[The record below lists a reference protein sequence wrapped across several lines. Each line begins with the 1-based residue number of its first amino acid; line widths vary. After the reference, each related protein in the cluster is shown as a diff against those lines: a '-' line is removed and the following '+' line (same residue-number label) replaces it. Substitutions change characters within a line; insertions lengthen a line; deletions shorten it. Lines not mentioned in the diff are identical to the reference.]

1 MNGSATGSV
10 PVISLTA
17 PSGSGKGD
25 AIASGAASGL
35 TLSAPSA
42 SASGGSSVDVRC
54 SWIEFDTNAS
64 TCDVRCSWI
73 EFDTNASTCDVRCSW
88 VQFDTDVQSANAGG
102 APDYSIKRKRFQVK
116 TRNGIIECATLREVM
131 QILARVKGNRSLPAV
146 ELEGVE
152 VEIPKPLIKAPKAEI
167 DAQESIVR
175 DWVAEWLAE
184 NERIREQ
191 LRILEAIV
199 ARDME
204 EDDLECLL
212 MAA

>member
-1 MNGSATGSV
+1 
-10 PVISLTA
+10 
-17 PSGSGKGD
+17 
-25 AIASGAASGL
+25 
-35 TLSAPSA
+35 
-42 SASGGSSVDVRC
+42 
-54 SWIEFDTNAS
+54 
-64 TCDVRCSWI
+64 
-73 EFDTNASTCDVRCSW
+73 
-88 VQFDTDVQSANAGG
+88 
-102 APDYSIKRKRFQVK
+102 
-116 TRNGIIECATLREVM
+116 M
-131 QILARVKGNRSLPAV
+131 QILARVKGKRSLPSV